1 MSDEKDM
8 PETDAIANGAATAE
22 DLEAAAADGEAQ
34 QTPDPETE
42 TEAPTPEAEPEA
54 GSQSPTQ
61 DAPTQDA
68 APEEPPAPPTP
79 EEQIATLNDQVL
91 RTLAELE
98 NTRRRAE
105 RDRAEALKYGA
116 VSFARDMVGVADN
129 LQRALKAADEM
140 DEASKA
146 ALPETVKAVLDGVAA
161 TERDLLAALGRHKVK
176 VLSPMGEKFDPNLHE
191 ALFEAPGTGQDAG
204 TIIDV
209 IETGYQMEERLL
221 RPAKVGIAKD

>member
-1 MSDEKDM
+1 MSDDKD
-8 PETDAIANGAATAE
+8 IN
-22 DLEAAAADGEAQ
+22 
-34 QTPDPETE
+34 
-42 TEAPTPEAEPEA
+42 EAEAETSSPEEN
-54 GSQSPTQ
+54 Q
-61 DAPTQDA
+61 DADKSSEKNADAPNAEEDA
-68 APEEPPAPPTP
+68 AVEANLENGEPAAPPPPPTP

-129 LQRALKAADEM
+129 LQRALKAASEM
-140 DEASKA
+140 DAAAKT
-146 ALPETVKAVLDGVAA
+146 ALPETVQGVLEGVAA
-161 TERDLLAALGRHKVK
+161 TERDLLAALGRHKVN